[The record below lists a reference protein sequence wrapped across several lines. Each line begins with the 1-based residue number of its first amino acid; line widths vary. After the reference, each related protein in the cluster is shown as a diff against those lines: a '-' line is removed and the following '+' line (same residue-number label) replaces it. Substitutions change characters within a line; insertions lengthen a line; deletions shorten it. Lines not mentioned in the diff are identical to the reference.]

1 MAEHG
6 AEATIDNTIVIYN
19 YVSSGES
26 IDSKVTLVQVGPFDN
41 PQEQLAKKTQ
51 LFYKYEILKFIQ
63 KI

>member
-1 MAEHG
+1 MSKTMAEHG

-41 PQEQLAKKTQ
+41 PQEQ
-51 LFYKYEILKFIQ
+51 
-63 KI
+63 